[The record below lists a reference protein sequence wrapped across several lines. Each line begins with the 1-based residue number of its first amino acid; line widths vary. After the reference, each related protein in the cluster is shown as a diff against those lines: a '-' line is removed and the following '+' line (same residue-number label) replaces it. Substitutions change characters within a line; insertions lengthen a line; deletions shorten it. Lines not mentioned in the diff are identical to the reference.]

1 MKKILLIVLS
11 LIVMS
16 SISFAKNINEIK
28 SLYWVTSNQ
37 TITCYVDKN
46 GMEYDP
52 ATDIATCYVT
62 LNFPAEGRYCTGEYT
77 INYKN
82 NTITNGNWFEYYND
96 SDNYRALNQPTSTSK
111 IRPSTNGDKI
121 KNAVAGLVGRDEKL
135 AAYKKEQEQKK
146 AEAEEKAKSERKK
159 EQIKQVAGS
168 VLGGLG
174 GLF

>member
-1 MKKILLIVLS
+1 MKKKLLVVLS
-11 LIVMS
+11 LFMIS

-37 TITCYVDKN
+37 TITCYVDRN
-46 GMEYDP
+46 GIEYDP

-121 KNAVAGLVGRDEKL
+121 KNAVAGLVGREKKL
-135 AAYKKEQEQKK
+135 AEYQKEQKDKQKK
-146 AEAEEKAKSERKK
+146 DKVKK
-159 EQIKQVAGS
+159 VADS

>member
-1 MKKILLIVLS
+1 MKKILLVGLS
-11 LIVMS
+11 LFMLS

-37 TITCYVDKN
+37 TITCYVDRN
-46 GMEYDP
+46 GIEYDP
-52 ATDIATCYVT
+52 STDIATCYVT

-121 KNAVAGLVGRDEKL
+121 KNAVAGLVGREEKL
-135 AAYKKEQEQKK
+135 AEYQKEQTDKQKK
-146 AEAEEKAKSERKK
+146 DKVKK
-159 EQIKQVAGS
+159 VADS